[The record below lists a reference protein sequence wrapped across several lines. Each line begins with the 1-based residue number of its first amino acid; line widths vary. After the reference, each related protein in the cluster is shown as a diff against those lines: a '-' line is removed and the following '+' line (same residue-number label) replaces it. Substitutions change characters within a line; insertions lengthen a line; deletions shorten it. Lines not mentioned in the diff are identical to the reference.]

1 MWIEMEKLQEV
12 LSVENL
18 ICLAFLLGIS
28 VYDIYFHGISKAV
41 LVLANLLAAFHT
53 LYTLTMAEGRLGR
66 ADEMDLIWAAA
77 GAGAGLLLLGVARLT
92 GEAVG
97 YGDGWL
103 VMALGIYLGLW
114 GLMEVL
120 AAAWVLLAAAAAVC
134 LVKKKWSRKAV
145 LPMTPFLT
153 AGFVILLAGEYF
165 RA

>member
-1 MWIEMEKLQEV
+1 MWIEMEKLREV
-12 LSVENL
+12 LSADHL

-28 VYDIYFHGISKAV
+28 VYDICFHRISKAV

-53 LYTLTMAEGRLGR
+53 LHALAIAAGQSGR
-66 ADEMDLIWAAA
+66 AVQTDLAWAAA

-114 GLMEVL
+114 GLLEVL
-120 AAAWVLLAAAAAVC
+120 AVSWVLLAAAAAVC
-134 LVKKKWSRKAV
+134 LVRKRWSRRAV